1 LSRNL
6 DKNVFIAKKPS
17 VKQEL
22 PVRKKTLITAALV
35 SAFLFSAVAVTQSNF
50 LAKANFVFPP
60 SNPRITMV
68 SPTNT
73 TYNTNNLSLQVTFE
87 TYHTGYEGGP
97 DYGTSRLF
105 TYALDGKNPE
115 NITITNASVVRIPG
129 SNVFFEGSMRLP
141 ELTEGLH
148 NLTVRV
154 VFDYPP
160 PGWDEPY
167 SFHTESV
174 STVYFRIDTVPQ
186 HISVLTPENKT
197 YMLIVP
203 LQFSI
208 NEPASWIGYSLD
220 GQANVTVTGNTNLLG
235 LSVGKHTLTLY
246 SNDASGNPVASE
258 TITFTVADA
267 VPIVLFVASC
277 LAVGVVGV
285 LLYFKKRKH

>member
-1 LSRNL
+1 LT
-6 DKNVFIAKKPS
+6 
-17 VKQEL
+17 
-22 PVRKKTLITAALV
+22 KTLLQQKQPSIKQIKRDLVLMKTTLAL
-35 SAFLFSAVAVTQSNF
+35 ALILALLFSALAGAKLIDS
-50 LAKANFVFPP
+50 AKANFVFPP

-97 DYGTSRLF
+97 DYDTSRLF
-105 TYALDGKNPE
+105 TYTLDGKNPE

-167 SFHTESV
+167 SLHTVSV
-174 STVYFRIDTVPQ
+174 STVYFRIDIVPQ
-186 HISVLTPENKT
+186 HISILAPENKT

-208 NEPASWIGYSLD
+208 DEPASWIGYSLD

-235 LSVGKHTLTLY
+235 LSVGQHTLTFY
-246 SNDASGNPVASE
+246 ANDASGNPAASE
-258 TITFTVADA
+258 KVTFTVADP

-277 LAVGVVGV
+277 LAVGVVGA
-285 LLYFKKRKH
+285 LFHFKKRKH

>member
-1 LSRNL
+1 VKKKMLFTIA
-6 DKNVFIAKKPS
+6 FIS
-17 VKQEL
+17 VL
-22 PVRKKTLITAALV
+22 
-35 SAFLFSAVAVTQSNF
+35 LFSAAGAALIDS
-50 LAKANFVFPP
+50 AKANFVFSP

-97 DYGTSRLF
+97 DYDTSRLF
-105 TYALDGKNPE
+105 TYALEGKNPE

-174 STVYFRIDTVPQ
+174 STVFFRIDTVPQ
-186 HISVLTPENKT
+186 HISILTPENKT

-208 NEPASWIGYSLD
+208 DETASWIGYSLD
-220 GQANVTVTGNTNLLG
+220 GQANVTVTGNTKLLG
-235 LSVGKHTLTLY
+235 LSVGKHTLTFY
-246 SNDASGNPVASE
+246 ANDASGNPAASE
-258 TITFTVADA
+258 TVTFTVADP
-267 VPIVLFVASC
+267 VPIVLLVASC